1 MKIPAKNKLNKTKPK
16 KKKIAFMAK
25 HINED
30 ALNVRA
36 IRFVLVRAKLKL

>member
-16 KKKIAFMAK
+16 KKIAFIAK